1 MRALFYPLPMVLLL
15 LLCCC
20 TGGNHTSPQAQ
31 GDTIRMAYA
40 ENITITDYK
49 KYKVVELANPWKRGH
64 LLHRYVLIDST
75 YDGHTALPEGATVV
89 RVPLR
94 RAVVFNA
101 AHANLFV
108 ELGKMGAIA
117 GVADLKYMNIPR
129 IKAAAADG
137 TIADCGNSMAPNTE
151 LLASLNCDGIL
162 LSPFENSGGYGK
174 LEKMGIP
181 IIECAEYM
189 ETSALGRA
197 EWMRFYGMLMGC
209 SNEADSLF
217 KVVESNYR
225 KLASKAKAA
234 GKGKKIITERMTGN
248 IWYVAGGMSSVG
260 RLIAD
265 AGGLYAWSD
274 DKHSGSLPLS
284 FETVLSKSGDADVW
298 LFNYN
303 GTEPLTTHRL
313 ASEHHGYSEMKALR
327 QANVWYV
334 NTIETPYFEE
344 VSFHPDRLL
353 SDYMLLLHPEM
364 LTDSRQLH
372 YYRKIAP

>member
-1 MRALFYPLPMVLLL
+1 MRAPFYPLPMVLLL

-20 TGGNHTSPQAQ
+20 KGSNHTSPQAQ

-75 YDGHTALPEGATVV
+75 YDGHAALPEGATVV

-108 ELGKMGAIA
+108 EMRKMGAIA

-209 SNEADSLF
+209 SKEADSLF

-225 KLASKAKAA
+225 KLASKAKTA

-265 AGGLYAWSD
+265 AGGQYAWSD

-303 GTEPLTTHRL
+303 GTEPLTTCRL

-327 QANVWYV
+327 QANIWYV

>member
-1 MRALFYPLPMVLLL
+1 MRAPFYPLPMVLLL

-108 ELGKMGAIA
+108 ELRKMGAIA

-129 IKAAAADG
+129 IKAAAAGG

-217 KVVESNYR
+217 KVVENNYR
-225 KLASKAKAA
+225 KLASKAKTA

-260 RLIAD
+260 RLITD
-265 AGGLYAWSD
+265 AGGQYAWSD

-303 GTEPLTTHRL
+303 GTEPLTTRRL
-313 ASEHHGYSEMKALR
+313 ASEHHGYSEMKAFQ

>member
-1 MRALFYPLPMVLLL
+1 MRAPFYPLPMVLLL

-20 TGGNHTSPQAQ
+20 TGGNHTSPQVQ

-49 KYKVVELANPWKRGH
+49 KYKVVELANPWKHGH
-64 LLHRYVLIDST
+64 LLHRYVLTDST
-75 YDGHTALPEGATVV
+75 YDGHAALPEGATVV

-117 GVADLKYMNIPR
+117 GVADLKYMNIPH
-129 IKAAAADG
+129 IKAAAAGG

-209 SNEADSLF
+209 SKEADSLF

-265 AGGLYAWSD
+265 AGGQYAWSD

-303 GTEPLTTHRL
+303 GTEPLTTRRL

-327 QANVWYV
+327 QANIWYV

-353 SDYMLLLHPEM
+353 SDYILLLHPEM

>member
-1 MRALFYPLPMVLLL
+1 MRAPFYPLPMVLLL

-20 TGGNHTSPQAQ
+20 TGGNHTSPQVQ

-64 LLHRYVLIDST
+64 LLHRYVLTDST
-75 YDGHTALPEGATVV
+75 YDGHAALPEGATVV

-108 ELGKMGAIA
+108 ELRKMGAIA

-129 IKAAAADG
+129 IKAAAAGG

-217 KVVESNYR
+217 KVVENNYR
-225 KLASKAKAA
+225 KLASKAKTA

-260 RLIAD
+260 RLITD
-265 AGGLYAWSD
+265 AGGQYAWSD

-303 GTEPLTTHRL
+303 GTEPLTTRRL
-313 ASEHHGYSEMKALR
+313 ASEHHGYSEMKAFQ

>member
-1 MRALFYPLPMVLLL
+1 MRAPFYPLPMVLLL

-64 LLHRYVLIDST
+64 LLHRYVLTDST
-75 YDGHTALPEGATVV
+75 YDGHAALPEGATVV

-108 ELGKMGAIA
+108 ELRKMGAIA

-129 IKAAAADG
+129 IKAAAAGG

-217 KVVESNYR
+217 KVVENNYR
-225 KLASKAKAA
+225 KLASKAKTA

-260 RLIAD
+260 RLITD
-265 AGGLYAWSD
+265 AGGQYAWSD

-303 GTEPLTTHRL
+303 GTEPLTTRRL
-313 ASEHHGYSEMKALR
+313 ASEHHGYSEMKAFQ

>member
-1 MRALFYPLPMVLLL
+1 MRAPFYPLPMVLLL

-75 YDGHTALPEGATVV
+75 YDGHAALPEGATVV

-108 ELGKMGAIA
+108 ELRKMGAIA

-217 KVVESNYR
+217 KVVENNYR
-225 KLASKAKAA
+225 KLASKAKTA

-265 AGGLYAWSD
+265 AGGQYAWSD

-303 GTEPLTTHRL
+303 GTEPLTTRRL
-313 ASEHHGYSEMKALR
+313 ASEHHGYSEMKAFQ
-327 QANVWYV
+327 QANIWYV

>member
-1 MRALFYPLPMVLLL
+1 
-15 LLCCC
+15 
-20 TGGNHTSPQAQ
+20 
-31 GDTIRMAYA
+31 
-40 ENITITDYK
+40 
-49 KYKVVELANPWKRGH
+49 
-64 LLHRYVLIDST
+64 
-75 YDGHTALPEGATVV
+75 
-89 RVPLR
+89 
-94 RAVVFNA
+94 
-101 AHANLFV
+101 
-108 ELGKMGAIA
+108 
-117 GVADLKYMNIPR
+117 MNIPR
-129 IKAAAADG
+129 IKAAAAGG

-209 SNEADSLF
+209 SKEADSLF
-217 KVVESNYR
+217 KVVENNYR
-225 KLASKAKAA
+225 KLASKAKTA

-265 AGGLYAWSD
+265 AGGQYAWSD

-303 GTEPLTTHRL
+303 GTEPLTTRRL
-313 ASEHHGYSEMKALR
+313 ASEHHGYSEMKAFQL
-327 QANVWYV
+327 ANIWYV

>member
-1 MRALFYPLPMVLLL
+1 MRAPFYPLPMVLLL

-75 YDGHTALPEGATVV
+75 YDGHAALPEGATVV

-108 ELGKMGAIA
+108 ELRKMGAIA

-129 IKAAAADG
+129 IKAAAAGG

-217 KVVESNYR
+217 KVVENNYR
-225 KLASKAKAA
+225 KLASKAKTA

-260 RLIAD
+260 RLITD
-265 AGGLYAWSD
+265 AGGQYAWSD

-303 GTEPLTTHRL
+303 GTEPLTTRRL
-313 ASEHHGYSEMKALR
+313 ASEHHGYSEMKAFQ

>member
-1 MRALFYPLPMVLLL
+1 MRAPFYPLPMVLLL

-20 TGGNHTSPQAQ
+20 KGGNHTSPQAQ

-64 LLHRYVLIDST
+64 LLHRYVLTDST
-75 YDGHTALPEGATVV
+75 YDGHAALPEGATVV

-108 ELGKMGAIA
+108 ELRKMGAIA

-129 IKAAAADG
+129 IKAAAAGG
-137 TIADCGNSMAPNTE
+137 TLADCGNSMAPNTE

-217 KVVESNYR
+217 KVVENNYR
-225 KLASKAKAA
+225 KLASKAKTA

-260 RLIAD
+260 RLITD
-265 AGGLYAWSD
+265 AGGQYAWSD

-303 GTEPLTTHRL
+303 GTEPLTTRRL
-313 ASEHHGYSEMKALR
+313 ASEHHGYSEMKAFQ

>member
-1 MRALFYPLPMVLLL
+1 MRAPFYPLPMVLLL

-108 ELGKMGAIA
+108 ELRKMGAIA

-129 IKAAAADG
+129 IKAAAAGG

-209 SNEADSLF
+209 SKEADSLF

-225 KLASKAKAA
+225 KLASKAKA
-234 GKGKKIITERMTGN
+234 
-248 IWYVAGGMSSVG
+248 GGQ
-260 RLIAD
+260 
-265 AGGLYAWSD
+265 YAWSD

-303 GTEPLTTHRL
+303 GTEPLTTRRL
-313 ASEHHGYSEMKALR
+313 ASEHHGYSEMKAFQ
-327 QANVWYV
+327 QANIWYV

>member
-108 ELGKMGAIA
+108 ELRKMGAIA

-129 IKAAAADG
+129 IKAAAAGG

-217 KVVESNYR
+217 KVVENNYR
-225 KLASKAKAA
+225 KLASKAKTA

-260 RLIAD
+260 RLITD
-265 AGGLYAWSD
+265 AGGQYAWSD

-303 GTEPLTTHRL
+303 GTEPLTTRRL
-313 ASEHHGYSEMKALR
+313 ASEHHGYSEMKAFQ

>member
-1 MRALFYPLPMVLLL
+1 MRALFYPLSMVLLL

-20 TGGNHTSPQAQ
+20 KGSNHTSPQVQ

-40 ENITITDYK
+40 ENITITDYQ

-108 ELGKMGAIA
+108 ELRKMGAIA

-129 IKAAAADG
+129 IKAAAAGG

-217 KVVESNYR
+217 KVVENNYR
-225 KLASKAKAA
+225 KLASKAKTA

-260 RLIAD
+260 RLITD
-265 AGGLYAWSD
+265 AGGQYAWSD

-303 GTEPLTTHRL
+303 GTEPLTTRRL
-313 ASEHHGYSEMKALR
+313 ASEYHGYSEMKAFQL
-327 QANVWYV
+327 ANIWYV

>member
-1 MRALFYPLPMVLLL
+1 MRALFYPLSMVLLL

-20 TGGNHTSPQAQ
+20 KGGNHTSPQAQ

-108 ELGKMGAIA
+108 ELRKMGAIA

-129 IKAAAADG
+129 IKAAAAGG

-217 KVVESNYR
+217 KVVENNYR
-225 KLASKAKAA
+225 KLASKAKTA

-260 RLIAD
+260 RLITD
-265 AGGLYAWSD
+265 AGGQYAWSD

-303 GTEPLTTHRL
+303 GTEPLTTRRL
-313 ASEHHGYSEMKALR
+313 ASEHHGYSEMKAFQ

>member
-75 YDGHTALPEGATVV
+75 YDGHAALPEGATVV

-108 ELGKMGAIA
+108 ELRKMGAIA

-225 KLASKAKAA
+225 KLASKAKTA

-248 IWYVAGGMSSVG
+248 TWYVAGGMSSVG

-265 AGGLYAWSD
+265 AGGQYAWSD

-303 GTEPLTTHRL
+303 GTEPLTTRRL
-313 ASEHHGYSEMKALR
+313 ASEHHGYSEMKAFQL
-327 QANVWYV
+327 ANIWYV